1 MNTSPGQA
9 VNHHA
14 DQPTLCGLVALLVG
28 VITLMAGRGR
38 ARLPVDLAPVSD
50 TDHIVDIGCG
60 PGISARIAANRGARV
75 IGVDPARVMLRLA
88 RICTR
93 ALPAVSWSRGS
104 AEKLPVPDGWATVV
118 WSIATVHHWRDVT
131 AGLSEVRRVLAPGG
145 KFLVIETHVRSNAS
159 NLTNH
164 GWTDDQVQSF
174 AAQCRTAGFD
184 SVRIDQ
190 RPRGRYAV
198 WVVQAER
205 P

>member
-1 MNTSPGQA
+1 MNTSPGLA

-14 DQPTLCGLVALLVG
+14 NQPNLGGLVTLLVG
-28 VITLMAGRGR
+28 VITLIAGRDR
-38 ARLPVDLAPVSD
+38 ARLPVELASVSD
-50 TDHIVDIGCG
+50 SDRVVDIGCG
-60 PGISARIAANRGARV
+60 PGVSARIAANRGARV

-93 ALPAVSWSRGS
+93 GLPAVSWWRGA
-104 AEKLPVPDGWATVV
+104 AEQLPVPNGWATVV
-118 WSIATVHHWRDVT
+118 WTIASVHHWRDVT
-131 AGLSEVRRVLAPGG
+131 AGLSDVRRVLASGG
-145 KFLVIETHVRSNAS
+145 KFLVIETHVRFNAS
-159 NLTNH
+159 NLANH
-164 GWTDDQVQSF
+164 GWTDYQVQSF

-184 SVRIDQ
+184 SVRIDH